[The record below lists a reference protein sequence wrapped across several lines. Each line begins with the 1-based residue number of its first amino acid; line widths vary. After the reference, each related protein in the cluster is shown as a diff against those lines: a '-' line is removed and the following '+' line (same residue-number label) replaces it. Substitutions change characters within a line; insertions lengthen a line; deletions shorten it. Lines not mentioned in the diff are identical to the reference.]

1 MKHFWRRLTYVKHL
15 TMILKEL
22 GEDGVKLLKKL
33 FEDVVSN
40 QLT

>member
-1 MKHFWRRLTYVKHL
+1 
-15 TMILKEL
+15 MILKEL